1 MAAKIAVENPNS
13 PGKTSNVDATKYSEM
28 RGHFLAALPTE
39 APGIAVA
46 DLIAAVK
53 PQLSQELFPQGATC
67 GWWVKCVQLDL
78 EAKGVIRR
86 ADRPPVRLYKVA

>member
-13 PGKTSNVDATKYSEM
+13 PGKSTNVDAAKYSEM
-28 RGHFLAALPTE
+28 RGHFLAALPSDP
-39 APGIAVA
+39 PGIAVA

-53 PQLSQELFPQGATC
+53 PRLSQELFPQGATC

-86 ADRPPVRLYKVA
+86 ADKPPVRLYKL